1 MNESDYIE
9 QRLQEQLKWYE
20 ENSASNQ
27 SRYRALRLTEFSC
40 AALIPFMSGMG
51 DRIPCGPWVIGI
63 LGVAIAI
70 AAAAGS
76 IFKFHE
82 NWIQYRTTA
91 EQLKH
96 EKFLYLTETHPY
108 DDAEKFAS
116 LVQRVENL
124 LSKENSSWAQVEK
137 KPAKGRKSPQFPLNS
152 EVERLCSFC

>member
-1 MNESDYIE
+1 MNENNYIE

-20 ENSASNQ
+20 DKSTWNQ

-40 AALIPFMSGMG
+40 AALIPFLSGMVE
-51 DRIPCGPWVIGI
+51 RIPAGAWLIGI

-70 AAAAGS
+70 SAAAGS
-76 IFKFHE
+76 VFKFHE

-96 EKFLYLTETHPY
+96 EKFLFLTGTSPY
-108 DDAEKFAS
+108 DDEGKFAF

-124 LSKENSSWAQVEK
+124 LSKENSTWAQVEK
-137 KPAKGRKSPQFPLNS
+137 KSAKGSK
-152 EVERLCSFC
+152 EHE